1 MNTDERIEVRK
12 SVQSAIGLYEKT
24 GKETLL
30 KEIADPRGRFVADD
44 RYIFA
49 LDVNGTMAAHPID
62 PGLTGKNLMD
72 RMDSDGNT
80 FIRKIVNTAKTKG
93 YGFADYRWHSPGS
106 KDDLQK
112 TVFFERVDGLILCS
126 GFYRQEESFLDTFVK
141 YFAYYGP
148 C

>member
-12 SVQSAIGLYEKT
+12 SVQDAIGLYEKA

-30 KEIADPRGRFVADD
+30 KEIADPKSRFVEDD

-49 LDVNGTMAAHPID
+49 LELNGTMAAHPIE
-62 PGLTGKNLMD
+62 PGLTGKNLMNL
-72 RMDSDGNT
+72 RDSGGNA
-80 FIRKIVNTAKTKG
+80 FIRKIVDTAKTKG
-93 YGFADYRWHSPGS
+93 YGYRDYKWRRPGS
-106 KDDLQK
+106 EDELHK
-112 TVFFERVDGLILCS
+112 TVFFERVDGMILCS
-126 GFYRQEESFLDTFVK
+126 GFYSSEEGFLDTFVK

>member
-1 MNTDERIEVRK
+1 MNTEERIDVRK
-12 SVQSAIGLYEKT
+12 SVQDAIGLYEKA

-30 KEIADPRGRFVADD
+30 KEISDPGGRFVADD

-62 PGLTGKNLMD
+62 TGLTGKNLMD
-72 RMDSDGNT
+72 LMDSDGNT

-106 KDDLQK
+106 KDDLRK
-112 TVFFERVDGLILCS
+112 TVFFERVDGIILCS
-126 GFYRQEESFLDTFVK
+126 GFYNQQESFLDTFVK